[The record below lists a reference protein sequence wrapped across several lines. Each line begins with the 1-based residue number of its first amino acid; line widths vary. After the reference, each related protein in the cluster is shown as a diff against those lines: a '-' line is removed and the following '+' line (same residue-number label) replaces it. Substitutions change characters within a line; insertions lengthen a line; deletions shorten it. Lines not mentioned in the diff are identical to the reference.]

1 MQASR
6 HASLEPFWRPLGG
19 HASMPPTRERS
30 IWTTATPDVARSI
43 AVVAVSSAAEMAEA
57 VLREASTADIVIM
70 AAAVADFTVA
80 PTTHKIKKD
89 DGIPSIALV
98 PTQDILLTLGAQ
110 KRPGQI
116 VVGFAAETDDVLANA
131 QAKLLRKNCDFLVA
145 NDVSADGVGFD
156 HATNEVVIL
165 SVGAEPY
172 SVEMTSKE
180 QVAFELLSKVAER
193 IHGGTHG

>member
-1 MQASR
+1 
-6 HASLEPFWRPLGG
+6 
-19 HASMPPTRERS
+19 
-30 IWTTATPDVARSI
+30 
-43 AVVAVSSAAEMAEA
+43 MAEA
-57 VLREASTADIVIM
+57 VVREAATADIVIM

-80 PTTHKIKKD
+80 PATRKIKKD
-89 DGIPSIALV
+89 AGIPSISLV

-116 VVGFAAETDDVLANA
+116 IVGFAAETDDVLANA

-172 SVEMTSKE
+172 CVQMTSKE
-180 QVAFELLSKVAER
+180 QVAYELLSKVAER